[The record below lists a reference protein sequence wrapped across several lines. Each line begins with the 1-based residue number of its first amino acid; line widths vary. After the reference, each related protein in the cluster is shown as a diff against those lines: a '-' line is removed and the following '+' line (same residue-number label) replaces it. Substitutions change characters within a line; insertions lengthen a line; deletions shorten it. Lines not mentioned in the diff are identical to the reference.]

1 MCILCCAIYCVKI
14 CYNIQ
19 RGMNY
24 SAKLVIRKKRNKNY
38 LLMLVEIYSLL
49 IKRSQVMKNLN
60 LIIGNKL
67 KDIRSKRNLSLDEV
81 TKLTGVS
88 KAMLGQIERGQSN
101 PTVSTLWKIATGLK
115 VSFSLFIDEDQE
127 DLKVICQN
135 DISPIIEDNNRMKL
149 YPIFPFDA
157 NKGFEVFTIELEPG
171 SNHISIP
178 HNDGVEEYI
187 IVTEGQIE
195 ITIDNKKFILEKGN
209 SIKFMANRPHTY
221 KNISTDK
228 SIFQNI
234 ILYFK

>member
-1 MCILCCAIYCVKI
+1 
-14 CYNIQ
+14 
-19 RGMNY
+19 
-24 SAKLVIRKKRNKNY
+24 
-38 LLMLVEIYSLL
+38 
-49 IKRSQVMKNLN
+49 MKNLN

-67 KDIRSKRNLSLDEV
+67 KHIRSERNLSLDEV
-81 TKLTGVS
+81 AKLTDVS

-115 VSFSLFIDEDQE
+115 VSFSLFIDENQD
-127 DLKVICQN
+127 DLNVIYQN
-135 DISPIIEDNNRMKL
+135 DISPIIEDNNRMRL

-157 NKGFEVFTIELEPG
+157 NKGFEIFTIELEPEC
-171 SNHISIP
+171 NHISAP

-195 ITIDNKKFILEKGN
+195 MNINDKKFILQKGN
-209 SIKFMANRPHTY
+209 SIRFMANTPHTY
-221 KNISTDK
+221 KNTNQGI

>member
-1 MCILCCAIYCVKI
+1 
-14 CYNIQ
+14 
-19 RGMNY
+19 
-24 SAKLVIRKKRNKNY
+24 
-38 LLMLVEIYSLL
+38 
-49 IKRSQVMKNLN
+49 MKNLN

-67 KDIRSKRNLSLDEV
+67 KDIRNKRNLSLDEV

-115 VSFSLFIDEDQE
+115 VSFSLFIDENQD
-127 DLKVICQN
+127 DLKVIYQN

-157 NKGFEVFTIELEPG
+157 NKGFEIFTIELEPG
-171 SNHISIP
+171 CNHISTP

-195 ITIDNKKFILEKGN
+195 ININDEKFILQKGN
-209 SIKFMANRPHTY
+209 SIRFMANKPHTY
-221 KNISTDK
+221 KNINQDRSV
-228 SIFQNI
+228 FQNI
-234 ILYFK
+234 ILYLK

>member
-1 MCILCCAIYCVKI
+1 
-14 CYNIQ
+14 
-19 RGMNY
+19 
-24 SAKLVIRKKRNKNY
+24 
-38 LLMLVEIYSLL
+38 
-49 IKRSQVMKNLN
+49 MKNLN
-60 LIIGNKL
+60 LVIGNKL
-67 KDIRSKRNLSLDEV
+67 KDIRNKRNLSLDEV

-115 VSFSLFIDEDQE
+115 VSFSLFIDEKQD
-127 DLKVICQN
+127 DLKVIDQN

-157 NKGFEVFTIELEPG
+157 NKGFEIFTIELEPG
-171 SNHISIP
+171 CNHISTP

-195 ITIDNKKFILEKGN
+195 ININDARFILQKGN
-209 SIKFMANRPHTY
+209 SIRFKANLPHTY
-221 KNISTDK
+221 KNVNQDK
-228 SIFQNI
+228 AVFQNI

>member
-1 MCILCCAIYCVKI
+1 
-14 CYNIQ
+14 
-19 RGMNY
+19 
-24 SAKLVIRKKRNKNY
+24 
-38 LLMLVEIYSLL
+38 
-49 IKRSQVMKNLN
+49 MKALN

-67 KDIRSKRNLSLDEV
+67 KDIRNKRKLSLDEV

-115 VSFSLFIDEDQE
+115 VSFSLFIDENQD
-127 DLKVICQN
+127 DLKVIDQN

-157 NKGFEVFTIELEPG
+157 NKGFEIFTIELEPG
-171 SNHISIP
+171 CNHISTP

-187 IVTEGQIE
+187 IVTEGKIE
-195 ITIDNKKFILEKGN
+195 ININDEKFILQKGN
-209 SIKFMANRPHTY
+209 SLRFMANSPHSY
-221 KNISTDK
+221 KNINQEMSV
-228 SIFQNI
+228 FQNI